1 MSVACFRNLCLSMRP
16 ACSRDTLLL
25 LWEHECLWVYGHRMV
40 NDVDWD
46 RYKQTY
52 FRAVKKKF
60 SNEDQVYCMP
70 VLYNSPMCFWL

>member
-1 MSVACFRNLCLSMRP
+1 MRP
-16 ACSRDTLLL
+16 ACSRETLLL

-60 SNEDQVYCMP
+60 SNEEQVRARRNNTTAGR
-70 VLYNSPMCFWL
+70 YNRL